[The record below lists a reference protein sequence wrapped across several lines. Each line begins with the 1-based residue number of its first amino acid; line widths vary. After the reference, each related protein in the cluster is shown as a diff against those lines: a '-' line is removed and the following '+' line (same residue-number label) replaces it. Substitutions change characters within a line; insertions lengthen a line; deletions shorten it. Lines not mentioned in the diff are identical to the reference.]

1 MATKMLIAGVL
12 AMLIPS
18 SLVAQAVSGNQDP
31 PGLDWRR
38 IQTKRFTVIFPEAIT
53 TDAQRVANTLEHI
66 YGPVSKT
73 LRGPQKP
80 LEMVLTNQAAKFGGL
95 VALAPRRSVWFST
108 PAPKHGVAQRRVV
121 RTAGDPRD
129 APRSAVRPY
138 APGAR
143 SLGRGAI
150 RRNG

>member
-108 PAPKHGVAQRRVV
+108 PPQNTELLNGEWYELLA
-121 RTAGDPRD
+121 TPRD